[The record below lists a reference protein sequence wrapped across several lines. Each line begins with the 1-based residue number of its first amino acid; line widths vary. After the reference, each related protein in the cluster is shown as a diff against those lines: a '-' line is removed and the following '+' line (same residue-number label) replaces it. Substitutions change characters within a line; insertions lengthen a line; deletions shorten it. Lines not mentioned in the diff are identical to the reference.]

1 MFLTFF
7 ILLLKEINLVRCK
20 RRTQIPM
27 NISELA
33 RILRISPQELRD
45 SLPLLGFAIGQK
57 AIKVDNN
64 TAKKIIRDWPTYR
77 RQLVAN
83 RLAAEQK
90 KQDEVLPKEK
100 KTIAVP
106 PVITVRT
113 YAELAGIPVNR
124 VLAELMK
131 NGVFTSINEKIDFD
145 TAAIIGENLNLDVQA
160 AEERVGEEKSDKK
173 LSAILAKEEEK
184 NLKERPPVIVV
195 MGHVDHGKTK
205 LLDSIRKTNV
215 VAGEAGGITQHIGAY
230 QVKRKDRL
238 ITFIDTPGHEAFTA
252 MRSRGA
258 KVADIAIL
266 VVAADDG
273 VKPQTVEAF
282 RISEAAKIPYI
293 VAINKIDK
301 ATADINRTKQEL
313 STKLN
318 ITPEDW
324 GGKTICVPISA
335 KEGRGIEELLDMVLL
350 VAETEATSLKANP
363 ASPAAGTVI
372 ESNVDKTAGP
382 VATILVQN
390 GTLHVGDQL
399 CFNDI
404 IYGKVKSLKNY
415 KGEKI
420 TVAGPSMP
428 AKILGLKISP
438 AVGDI
443 LNVGQ
448 GEKVRIKKIKTTS
461 QAADVLLPPAEEAPE
476 DKTPAV
482 KVIIK
487 SDFLG
492 SAEAIEESLLKLNN
506 EKAKVK
512 IIAKGLG
519 YITEGDV
526 KRAED
531 AGAKIVGFN
540 VRMSPAVETLV
551 RERQVTVKIFSIIY
565 DLIKFVR
572 DEMQLLVKPEINRLD
587 LGRLKVLAVFRTEN
601 SGQIV
606 GGKVLDGVI
615 KNDSLVEVYRRDDFI
630 ARGQLT
636 RLQAAKQDVAEVN
649 KDQEAGLKYEGKP
662 LIQVGDILNI
672 YREERIV
679 DKI

>member
-1 MFLTFF
+1 
-7 ILLLKEINLVRCK
+7 
-20 RRTQIPM
+20 M
-27 NISELA
+27 NITELA
-33 RILRISPQELRD
+33 RILRISPQELHD
-45 SLPLLGFAIGQK
+45 LLPQLGFAIGQK

-64 TAKKIIRDWPTYR
+64 TAKKIIKDWPYLR
-77 RQLVAN
+77 REWEQKKAD
-83 RLAAEQK
+83 AAIK

-106 PVITVRT
+106 KVITVRA

-145 TAAIIGENLNLDVQA
+145 TALIIGENLNLDVQL
-160 AEERVGEEKSDKK
+160 AEVKIEENDKEDKK
-173 LSAILAKEEEK
+173 LEAILAREDKK
-184 NLKERPPVIVV
+184 DMKDRPPVIVV

-205 LLDSIRKTNV
+205 LLDSIRSTDV

-230 QVKRKDRL
+230 QITRKGRV

-282 RISEAAKIPYI
+282 RIIEAAKIPYL

-301 ATADINRTKQEL
+301 PAADVNKTKQEL
-313 STKLN
+313 STQLN

-324 GGKTICVPISA
+324 GGKIICAPISA
-335 KEGRGIEELLDMVLL
+335 KDGIGIEDLLDMVLL

-363 ASPAAGTVI
+363 NTDAAGTVI
-372 ESNVDKTAGP
+372 ESNVDKAAGP
-382 VATILVQN
+382 LATILVQN
-390 GTLHVGDQL
+390 GTLKVGDQL
-399 CFNDI
+399 CFNEV

-415 KGEKI
+415 KGEDI
-420 TVAGPSMP
+420 EMAGPSTP

-443 LNVGQ
+443 LNVGE
-448 GEKVRIKKIKTTS
+448 GEKVKTKKIKVTS
-461 QAADVLLPPAEEAPE
+461 QAADVLPTNSDDSSE
-476 DKTPAV
+476 DKTP
-482 KVIIK
+482 KVNVVIK
-487 SDFLG
+487 TDFLG
-492 SAEAIEESLLKLNN
+492 SAEAIEESLMKLNN
-506 EKAKVK
+506 EKVKVCV
-512 IIAKGLG
+512 INKGLG

-531 AGAKIVGFN
+531 SNAKILGFN
-540 VRMSPAVETLV
+540 VRMSPAIETLV
-551 RERQVTVKIFSIIY
+551 REKQVTVKIFSIIY
-565 DLIKFVR
+565 DLIRYVKE
-572 DEMQLLVKPEINRLD
+572 EMQLMVKPEINRIE

-601 SGQIV
+601 NSQIV
-606 GGKVLDGVI
+606 GGKVLDGEI
-615 KNDSLVEVYRRDDFI
+615 KNNSLIDLKRGDDFI
-630 ARGQLT
+630 VSGKLT
-636 RLQAAKQDVAEVN
+636 RLQAGKQDVESVG
-649 KDQEAGLKYEGKP
+649 KDQEAGLRYEGKP
-662 LIQVGDILNI
+662 IIEVNDILVV
-672 YREERIV
+672 YREERII

>member
-1 MFLTFF
+1 
-7 ILLLKEINLVRCK
+7 
-20 RRTQIPM
+20 M
-27 NISELA
+27 NITELA
-33 RILRISPQELRD
+33 RILRIPPQELRD
-45 SLPLLGFAIGQK
+45 LLPQLGFAIGQK

-64 TAKKIIRDWPTYR
+64 TAKKIIKDWPFLR
-77 RQLVAN
+77 REWEKKKM
-83 RLAAEQK
+83 AAEIK

-100 KTIAVP
+100 KTIAIP
-106 PVITVRT
+106 AVITVRA

-145 TAAIIGENLNLDVQA
+145 TATIIGENLNLDVQA
-160 AEERVGEEKSDKK
+160 TEVKLEEDKKEDKK
-173 LSAILAKEEEK
+173 LATILAAEAKEDM
-184 NLKERPPVIVV
+184 KERPPVIVV

-215 VAGEAGGITQHIGAY
+215 IAGEAGGITQHIGAY
-230 QVKRKDRL
+230 QITRHNRV

-273 VKPQTVEAF
+273 VKPQTIEAF
-282 RISEAAKIPYI
+282 RIIEAAKIPYL

-301 ATADINRTKQEL
+301 PTADINRTKQEL
-313 STKLN
+313 ATQLN
-318 ITPEDW
+318 ISPEDW
-324 GGKTICVPISA
+324 GGKIICAPISA
-335 KEGRGIEELLDMVLL
+335 KEGTGIEELLDMVLL
-350 VAETEATSLKANP
+350 VTETEGAGLKANP
-363 ASPAAGTVI
+363 QALAAGTVV
-372 ESNVDKTAGP
+372 ESNVDKAAGP
-382 VATILVQN
+382 LATILVQN
-390 GTLHVGDQL
+390 GTLRVGDQL

-404 IYGKVKSLKNY
+404 IYGKVKALRNY
-415 KGEKI
+415 KGEEVKE
-420 TVAGPSMP
+420 AGPSTP
-428 AKILGLKISP
+428 VKILGLKISP

-443 LNVGQ
+443 LNVGE
-448 GEKVRIKKIKTTS
+448 GEKVKTKKIKS
-461 QAADVLLPPAEEAPE
+461 SSSAADIIPTLTEENQE
-476 DKTPAV
+476 DKIPAV

-487 SDFLG
+487 TDFLG

-506 EKAKVK
+506 EKVKVRV
-512 IIAKGLG
+512 ISKGLG

-531 AGAKIVGFN
+531 SGAKILGFN
-540 VRMSPAVETLV
+540 VRMSPTIEILV
-551 RERQVTVKIFSIIY
+551 REKQVVVKTYSVIY
-565 DLIKFVR
+565 DLIKFVK
-572 DEMQLLVKPEINRLD
+572 DEMQLLVKPEINRIE

-601 SGQIV
+601 NNQIV

-615 KNDSLVEVYRRDDFI
+615 KNNSLIDVKRGDDFI
-630 ARGQLT
+630 VSGRLT
-636 RLQAAKQDVAEVN
+636 RLQAGKQDVEEVT
-649 KDQEAGLKYEGKP
+649 KDIEAGLKYEGKP
-662 LIQVGDILNI
+662 VIVVGDILQV